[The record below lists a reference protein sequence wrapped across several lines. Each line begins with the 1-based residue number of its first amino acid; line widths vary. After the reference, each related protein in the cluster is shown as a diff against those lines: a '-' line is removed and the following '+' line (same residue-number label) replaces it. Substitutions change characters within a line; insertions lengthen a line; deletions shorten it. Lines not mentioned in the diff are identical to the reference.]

1 VFGRL
6 VDGLL
11 TLRKIGKEREKKK
24 TSLYEINAHFMMI

>member
-11 TLRKIGKEREKKK
+11 TLRKIGKEKEKEVYIKEM
-24 TSLYEINAHFMMI
+24 LIL